1 MLMFDSAMANGS
13 PQVLRTLFS
22 QLPFGTASSLF
33 LVAPLNSDNAIIS
46 RVVAAAGRSPV
57 VRVLQ
62 GPCEPVKFAY

>member
-1 MLMFDSAMANGS
+1 MLMFDSASEPFAASS
-13 PQVLRTLFS
+13 PDSIFAAA
-22 QLPFGTASSLF
+22 FGTASSLL

-46 RVVAAAGRSPV
+46 PVVAAAGRSPV